1 MTYLKIIKRYLLF
14 TFFVVPTIFI
24 QAQSDTIYTGN
35 IRVRTQAQVN
45 ALSSTLSGKTVING
59 NLTMD
64 YYLSN
69 ITDLTPLNNIVR
81 VTGHLEIRRNRQLV
95 NLTGLNS
102 LQSIGGYFSVG
113 NANKLTTLDFPELQS
128 VGGYFFVS
136 RANELTTLDFPE
148 LQSVGGYFLVSNANK
163 LTTLDFP
170 ELQSIGE
177 YFSMGNAN
185 KLTTLDFSALQTIG
199 EDFNVNDK
207 DRLTTLDFPELQSIG
222 GYFRVEHNDQLTTL
236 DFPDLD
242 SIGGFFEVENNS
254 ILTTL
259 GDFPALTSIGTGA
272 SYLSGYDII
281 DSASIRVEHNPR
293 LSDCHTLTEF
303 LPGGMHAVSGT
314 VTINNNASVC
324 NNQNTLTNTIY
335 RGNINVTTQV
345 EVNDLS
351 NTLSGKT
358 IIDGNL
364 TIGSSSNISDLT
376 PLSNITH
383 ITENIRI
390 QQNEQLVHLNDL
402 NNLQSIG
409 EDFEVRDNDQLTT
422 LDFPD
427 LQSIGGYFRVIR
439 NNTLTTLDNFSNL
452 QSIGEYVWVRDND
465 RLTTLGN
472 FSKLQSIEEYF
483 SVIRNDILT
492 DLGDFPALQT
502 IGGYFNVNNNDTLT
516 TLGDFSALQSIGGYF
531 NVNNNNTLTT
541 LGFFS
546 ALQSIGG
553 YFRVWINPYLST
565 LGKFPELQSIGEYFQ
580 VYDNDRLTTLGNFSS
595 LTSIGI
601 GNDIYIPSMCG
612 YRDNVSIVVE
622 SNPILSNCHVLTDFL
637 SGGSHAVN
645 GDIFINNNAISC
657 NSQNEIKTRYFG
669 NILVGTQKEI
679 DDLNTTLTGKTI
691 IVGNVTINNGRD
703 ITDLSPLSNIIHI
716 TGNAKIEANTLTNLI
731 GLNNLQTI
739 GENFT
744 IKTNPYLST
753 LVNFPALQSIGGD
766 FFVSNNATLTTL
778 NNFPVLQ
785 SIGGKFDVFK
795 NATLTTLGNFP
806 VLRTIGKFF
815 IADRNDQLTTL
826 GNFPFLQ
833 SIEEHF
839 WVYSNDQLTT
849 LGDFPALMN
858 IGIGEIHVPS
868 LGEQRNNVSIVVEN
882 NDRLSTCCVLTEF
895 LPGGTHAVS
904 GDIFINDNAM
914 GCNTESEINA
924 TTLTLTSSNET
935 IAYNDTDS
943 IAIDF
948 IVGCGATGWTSAI
961 TYTPANANFITLSS
975 EESTDQRGAITII
988 ATPTENTGVE
998 RTATITLSAT
1008 GSTASQ
1014 TVVITQAGALPILTL
1029 NSSDMSLAHD
1039 ATDEISIMF
1048 NVGGGATGWNAVSS
1062 ESFITVTPANG
1073 VSGQNIMVT
1082 ATPTINTSIEP
1093 RTATITLRTTGHEG
1107 TPASV
1112 SLTITQ
1118 AAVPMITLTSHSNG
1132 DNISIAHDDT
1142 ISKTL
1147 IFSLAGSATS
1157 TISNISYTPENAN
1170 FITIQPQNNN
1180 EGTIT
1185 LTPSVNTSAEPRTA
1199 TITLSTTGHE
1209 GASASVSLTITQA
1222 AVPTITLTS
1231 HRNGDN
1237 ISIAHDDTISKTLI
1251 FSLAGSATSTISN
1264 ISYTPENANFITI
1277 QPQNNNEGTITL
1289 TPSANTS
1296 AEPRTATI
1304 TLSTT
1309 GHEGASASVS
1319 LTITQASSIHTG
1331 NITVRSQAEV
1341 NALSTTLARKTII
1354 DGNLTIGYSFG
1365 YPQSNITDLTPLSSI
1380 THITRTLS
1388 IEQNGQLVNLNDLNN
1403 LQSIGG
1409 DFYVS
1414 DNALLI
1420 QIGSFNS
1427 LTRIEGKFEI
1437 RENDSLTHTG
1447 YFPLLTYIKD
1457 RYLIFDNDKL
1467 EMANGL
1473 PKLDTLGQLQIIENR
1488 ELRSLG
1494 SYPSLKHIRRYFTIG
1509 DGDNQN
1515 GGRPNPK
1522 LEDLGDF
1529 SNLRSIGSYFYIYD
1543 NDSLRSLG
1551 NFIRLESIGGF
1562 FGVVENNNLQSLG
1575 NFPAL
1580 TSIGTG
1586 ETHVPSLGE
1595 RRDTVSIVVENND
1608 RLSDCQVLT
1617 NFLSGGSHAV
1627 GVNIYI
1633 NNNATGGGCSSQN
1646 DIKTRYHGDI
1656 TVRSQ
1661 AEVNALST
1669 TLSDKAII
1677 DGNLIM
1683 GYTDYGRSRS
1693 NITDLT
1699 PLSNITHITGD
1710 LIIRQNGQL
1719 VNLNDLNNLQ
1729 SIGGDFY
1736 VSDNALLIQIGS
1748 FNSLTRIEGK
1758 FEIRENDSLT
1768 HTGYFPLLTYI
1779 KDRYLIFDNDKLE
1792 MANGLPK
1799 LDTLGQL
1806 QIIENRELRSL
1817 GSYPSLKHIRRYFT
1831 IGDGDNQNGGRPN
1844 PKLEDLGD
1852 FSNLRSIG
1860 SYFYIYDN
1868 DSLRS
1873 LGNFIRLESIGGFF
1887 GVVENNNLQSL
1898 GNFPALTS
1906 IGTGETHVPSLGE
1919 RRDTVSIVVEN
1930 NDRLSDCQVLTNFLS
1945 GGSHA
1950 VGVNIYINN
1959 NATGGGC
1966 SSQNDIKT
1974 RYHGDITVRSQAE
1987 VNALSTTLS
1996 DKAII
2001 DGNLIMGYTDYGRS
2015 RSNITDLTPLS
2026 NITHI
2031 TGDLII
2037 RQNGQLVNLNDLNNL
2052 QSIGGDFYVSDNA
2065 LLIQIGSFNSLTR
2078 IEGKFEIRENDSLTH
2093 TGYFPLLTYIKDRYL
2108 IFDNDKLEM
2117 ANGLPKLDTLG
2128 QLQIIE
2134 NRELRS
2140 LGSYPSLKHIRR
2152 YFTIG
2157 DGDNQNGGRPN
2168 PKLEDL
2174 GDFSNLRSIG
2184 SYFYI
2189 YDNDSLRSLG
2199 NFIRLESIG
2208 GFFGVVENNNLQSL
2222 GNFPALTSI
2231 GTGETHV
2238 PSLGEQRNNVS
2249 IVVENND
2256 RLSTCCVLTEFLPGG
2271 NHAVNGQIFI
2281 NDNAMGCNTES
2292 EINATTLI
2300 LTSSNE
2306 TIAYNDT
2313 DSIAIDFIVGC
2324 GATGWTSAI
2333 TYTPANAN
2341 FITLSSEESTDQR
2354 GAITI
2359 IATPTE
2365 NTGVERTVTIT
2376 LSATGS
2382 TASQTVVITQAGA
2395 LPILT
2400 LNSSDMSLAHDATD
2414 EISIMFNVG
2423 GGATGWN
2430 AVSSESFITV
2440 TPASGV
2446 SGQNIMVIATPTI
2459 NMGVE
2464 RSATITF
2471 TTTGGTGT
2479 AITST
2484 VTITQAGALP
2494 TLSLNSS
2501 NTTIA
2506 YDETDSIDIMFDVGG
2521 GATGWNAVSSES
2533 FITVTPENGVS
2544 GQNITVT
2551 ATPTINMGIERS
2563 ATITITTVGGTGI
2576 AASKTVTI
2584 TQAGALPTLSLN
2596 SSDTTLAYNET
2607 GDIDI
2612 MFNVGGGATGWNA
2625 VSSESFITVTPANGV
2640 SGKNITVTATPT
2652 INMGIERSAT
2662 ITITTVGGTGIAA
2675 SKTVTIT
2682 QAGALPTL
2690 SLNSSDTTLAYNE
2703 TGDINIMFNVGGGAT
2718 GWNAVSSESFIT
2730 VTPVNGVSGQ
2740 NIMVRATPTINIGVE
2755 RSATITFTTTG
2766 GTGTAITSTVT
2777 ITQETAPHMLIL
2789 NSSNTTIAYNE
2800 TGDINI
2806 MFNVGGGATG
2816 WNAVSSESFIT
2827 VTPASGV
2834 SGKNITVTA
2843 TPTIN
2848 MGIERSATITIT
2860 TVGGTGIAASKTVTI
2875 TQAGALP
2882 TLSLNSS
2889 DTTLAYNETGDINIM
2904 FNVGGGATGWNAVSS
2919 ESFITVTP
2927 ASGVSGKNITVTATP
2942 TINMGIERSAT
2953 ITITTVGG
2961 TGIAASKTVTITQ
2974 AGALPTLSLNSSD
2987 TTLAYNETGDINIMF
3002 NVGGGAT
3009 GWNAVSSES
3018 FITVTPANGVSGQ
3031 NIMVIATPTINMGV
3045 ERSATITI
3053 TTVGGTGIAASKTVT
3068 ITQAGALPTL
3078 SLNSSDTTL
3087 AYNETGDINIM
3098 FNVGGGATG
3107 WNAVSSESFITV
3119 TPASG
3124 VSGKN
3129 IMVRATPTINMGVE
3143 RSATITFTTTG
3154 GTGTA
3159 ITSTVT
3165 ITQAGALPTL
3175 SLNSSNTTIA
3185 YDETD
3190 SIDIM
3195 FDVGGGATGWNAVSS
3210 ESFITVTPA
3219 SGVSGKNI
3227 MVSAILTINMGVER
3241 SATIT
3246 FTTTGGTGTAI
3257 TSTVTITQAG
3267 ALPTLSLNSSDTTL
3281 AYDETGDI
3289 NIMFDVG
3296 GGATGWNAV
3305 SSESFI
3311 TVTPANGVSG
3321 QNITVTATPT
3331 INMGVERSATIT
3343 FTTTG
3348 GTGTAITSTVTI
3360 TQAGALPTLILNSS
3374 DTTLAYNETDSINIM
3389 FDVGG
3394 GATGWNAVSYES
3406 FITVTPAN
3414 GVSGQN
3420 IMVRATPTINMGI
3433 ERSATITI
3441 TTVGGTGIAASK
3453 TVTITQAGALPTL
3466 SLNSSN
3472 TTIAYDETDS
3482 IDIMFDV
3489 GGGATGWNAVSY
3501 ESFITVT
3508 PASGVSGKNIT
3519 VTATPTINMGV
3530 ERSATITFT
3539 TTGGTGTAIT
3549 STVTITQAGA
3559 LPTLILNS
3567 SNTTIAYDETDSI
3580 DIMFDVGGGAT
3591 GWNAVSYES
3600 FITVT
3605 PASGVS
3611 GQNITV
3617 TATPTINMGIE
3628 RSATITI
3635 TTVGGTG
3642 IAASKTVTITQAGA
3656 LPTLSLNSSDTTLA
3670 YNETGD
3676 IDIMFNVGGG
3686 ATGWNAVSSESF
3698 ITVTPAN
3705 GVSGQNITVIATPT
3719 INMGVERSATITFT
3733 TTGGTG
3739 TAITSTVTIT
3749 QAGSLPTL
3757 SLNSSNTTIAYDETD
3772 SIDIMFDVGG
3782 GATGWNAVS
3791 SESFITVTPANGVS
3805 GQNITVTATPTIN
3818 MGIERSA
3825 TITIT
3830 TVGGTGIAASKTV
3843 TITQAGALPTLS
3855 LNSSDTTLAYNET
3868 GDIDIMFNVGGGATG
3883 WNAVS
3888 SESFITVTPANG
3900 VSGQNITVIATPT
3913 INMGVERSATITF
3926 TTTGGTGTAITSTVT
3941 ITQETAPHMLILNS
3955 SNTTIAYDETDSIDI
3970 MFDVGGGAT
3979 GWNAVSSESFITV
3992 TPASGVSGKNI
4003 MVRATPTI
4011 NMGVER
4017 SATITFT
4024 TTGGTGTAI
4033 TSTVTITQAGAL
4045 PTLSLNSSDTTL
4057 AYNETGDINIM
4068 FNVGGG
4074 ATGWNAVSSESFI
4087 TVTPASGVS
4096 GQNIMVRATP
4106 TINMGVERSATI
4118 TFTTTGGTG
4127 TAITSTVTITQA
4139 GALPTL
4145 SLNSSDTTLAY
4156 NETGDINIMFNVGG
4170 GATGWNAVSSESFI
4184 TVTPENG
4191 VSGQNITVI
4200 ATPTINMGVERS
4212 ATITFT
4218 TTGGTGTA
4226 ITSTVTITQAGA
4238 LPTLSLNS
4246 SNTTIAY
4253 DETDSIDIMF
4263 DVGGGATGWNAVS
4276 SESFITVTPANG
4288 VSGQNITVIA
4298 TPTINMGVERSATI
4312 TFTTTGG
4319 TGTAITSTVT
4329 ITQAGALPTLSLN
4342 SSNTTI
4348 AYDETDSIDIMFD
4361 VGGGATGWN
4370 AVSSESFITVTP
4382 ANGVSGKNIMVS
4394 AILTINMGVERSA
4407 TITFTTTGGTGT
4419 AITSTVTITQE
4430 TAPHML
4436 ILNSSNTTIAYDET
4450 DSIDIMFDVG
4460 GGATGWNAVSSE
4472 SFITVTPASGVS
4484 GQNIVVKAIPTANT
4498 TIEPRTATITL
4509 RTTGH
4514 EGVPSNV
4521 SLTITQKNAPKIMLT
4536 SHTNGENIS
4545 IAHDDTIPITLI
4557 FILGGS
4563 ATSTMSNISYTP
4575 ENADFITL
4583 QSENNNE
4590 GTRSITFTP
4599 SANTSAE
4606 PRTAI
4611 ITLRTAGHEGASASV
4626 SLTITQASS
4635 IHTGNISVQTQEE
4648 VNALHSTLAGK
4659 IIIDGNLIIGHT
4671 SVSSQSN
4678 ITDLSPL
4685 NNITHITR
4693 NLIIQQNGQL
4703 VNLNDLNNLQT
4714 IGGHFSVSDNN
4725 TLATFDF
4732 PVLQSI
4738 GRQFR
4743 VDSNR
4748 KLITLD
4754 FPDLQSI
4761 GGNFRLLY
4769 NNTLATLDFSDLQSI
4784 GGEFRLL
4791 GNDTLATLG
4800 NFSNLISIGV
4810 RNNVYIPS
4818 LDSSSNNV
4826 SIVVER
4832 NRSLSTCCVL
4842 TDFFSDGVNVGKIF
4856 INDNAMGCNTESEI
4870 NATTLTLISSNDT
4883 IAYNDTDSIAINF
4896 NVGCGATGWTS
4907 AITYTPANANFITLS
4922 STVGTDQTGTITLQA
4937 TPSENTGVER
4947 TATITLSAT
4956 GGTGV
4961 AITSTVTITQETAPQ
4976 IMLTSRSN
4984 GDNIV
4989 INHNNTKSITL
5000 NFTLGGSATGWESE
5014 ITYMPENANFIT
5026 LQPENAN
5033 FITLQSENNR
5043 TITITPSSVNTSTE
5057 PRTATITLRTTGHK
5071 GTPASVSL
5079 TITQAAADI
5088 TITVSTQTEVDA
5100 LRTTLEGKNRINGNL
5115 TIGYTYG
5122 PSRSDITDLS
5132 PLRNITHITGNLR
5145 IQRNGSLTNLDS
5157 INNLETIGGD
5167 FRMSNNDQLTRL
5179 GEFSALNSIG
5189 GDFSVNSNRELITLD
5204 FPLLQ
5209 TIGGYFRV
5217 NNDTSLTTLGDFPLL
5232 QTIGG
5237 YFRVN
5242 NDTSLTTLGEFPA
5255 LQSIGGYFSVEN
5267 NDQLTT
5273 LGYFSALQTI
5283 EGYFSVNNDT
5293 SLTTLGYFPLLQT
5306 IGGYFRVNNDTSL
5319 TTLGDFPALQSIGG
5333 YFSVEN
5339 NDQLTTLGNFLEL
5352 QTIGGYFRVN
5362 YNDQL
5367 TSLEYFS
5374 ALQSIEGYFSV
5385 ESNDQLTTLGNFP
5398 ALKTIGGYFSVNNDT
5413 SLTTLGNFL
5422 ELTSIGI
5429 GRAYVPSLN
5438 EGRDNVSIVV
5448 EGNNNLATCCLL
5460 TDFFEEGRDSVTGDI
5475 YINNNLAGCENKSNI
5490 ISTCEMIITQ
5500 RSGEILSNNGTQQV
5514 FTLYPNPTTGTLTI
5528 EGVTGYLQ
5536 MYIYDLVGREV
5547 MTYSLTPSKKTIDVS
5562 DLPSGM
5568 YVVTLQGEDKT
5579 WKEILMKK

>member
-1 MTYLKIIKRYLLF
+1 MPYLKIIKRYLLF

-24 QAQSDTIYTGN
+24 QAQSDTIYTGD
-35 IRVRTQAQVN
+35 IIVTTQEQVN
-45 ALSSTLSGKTVING
+45 ALSGTLSDKTTIRGSLIIERSSNIT
-59 NLTMD
+59 NLTP
-64 YYLSN
+64 LSN
-69 ITDLTPLNNIVR
+69 IIH
-81 VTGHLEIRRNRQLV
+81 VTGYLDIRHNRQLV
-95 NLTGLNS
+95 NLIGLNN
-102 LQSIGGYFSVG
+102 LQI
-113 NANKLTTLDFPELQS
+113 
-128 VGGYFFVS
+128 
-136 RANELTTLDFPE
+136 
-148 LQSVGGYFLVSNANK
+148 
-163 LTTLDFP
+163 
-170 ELQSIGE
+170 
-177 YFSMGNAN
+177 
-185 KLTTLDFSALQTIG
+185 IG
-199 EDFNVNDK
+199 EDF
-207 DRLTTLDFPELQSIG
+207 RI
-222 GYFRVEHNDQLTTL
+222 EHNDQLTTL

-259 GDFPALTSIGTGA
+259 GDFPALTSIGTGTL
-272 SYLSGYDII
+272 YLSEFDII
-281 DSASIRVEHNPR
+281 HSASIRVEHNPRLSDCHTLTEFLPGGMHAVSGTVTINNNASDGGCNSQNDIINSIYTGDIIVTTQEQVNALSGTLSDKTTIRGSLIIERSSNITNLTPLSNIIHVTGYLDIRHNRQLVNLIGLNNLQIIGGNFRIEHNDQLTTLDFPDLDSIGGFFEVENNSILTTLGDFPALTSIGTGTLYLSEFDIIHSASIRVEHNPR

-383 ITENIRI
+383 ITENLRI

-679 DDLNTTLTGKTI
+679 DDLNTTLAGKTI

-753 LVNFPALQSIGGD
+753 LGNFPALQSIGGD

-778 NNFPVLQ
+778 NNFPILQ
-785 SIGGKFDVFK
+785 SIGGNFDVFK
-795 NATLTTLGNFP
+795 NATLTILGNFP

-826 GNFPFLQ
+826 GNFPILQ

-849 LGDFPALMN
+849 LGDFPALTS
-858 IGIGEIHVPS
+858 IGVGRAHVPS
-868 LGEQRNNVSIVVEN
+868 LGEKRNNVSIVVEN

-895 LPGGTHAVS
+895 LPGGNHAVN
-904 GDIFINDNAM
+904 GQIFINDNAM

-924 TTLTLTSSNET
+924 TTLILTSSNET

-1062 ESFITVTPANG
+1062 ESFITVTPASG
-1073 VSGQNIMVT
+1073 VSGQNIVVT

-1107 TPASV
+1107 TSASV

-1919 RRDTVSIVVEN
+1919 
-1930 NDRLSDCQVLTNFLS
+1930 
-1945 GGSHA
+1945 
-1950 VGVNIYINN
+1950 
-1959 NATGGGC
+1959 
-1966 SSQNDIKT
+1966 
-1974 RYHGDITVRSQAE
+1974 
-1987 VNALSTTLS
+1987 
-1996 DKAII
+1996 
-2001 DGNLIMGYTDYGRS
+2001 
-2015 RSNITDLTPLS
+2015 
-2026 NITHI
+2026 
-2031 TGDLII
+2031 
-2037 RQNGQLVNLNDLNNL
+2037 
-2052 QSIGGDFYVSDNA
+2052 
-2065 LLIQIGSFNSLTR
+2065 
-2078 IEGKFEIRENDSLTH
+2078 
-2093 TGYFPLLTYIKDRYL
+2093 
-2108 IFDNDKLEM
+2108 
-2117 ANGLPKLDTLG
+2117 
-2128 QLQIIE
+2128 
-2134 NRELRS
+2134 
-2140 LGSYPSLKHIRR
+2140 
-2152 YFTIG
+2152 
-2157 DGDNQNGGRPN
+2157 
-2168 PKLEDL
+2168 
-2174 GDFSNLRSIG
+2174 
-2184 SYFYI
+2184 
-2189 YDNDSLRSLG
+2189 
-2199 NFIRLESIG
+2199 
-2208 GFFGVVENNNLQSL
+2208 
-2222 GNFPALTSI
+2222 
-2231 GTGETHV
+2231 
-2238 PSLGEQRNNVS
+2238 QRNNVS

-2365 NTGVERTVTIT
+2365 NTGVERTATIT

-2446 SGQNIMVIATPTI
+2446 SGQNIMVSAILTI

-2484 VTITQAGALP
+2484 VTITQETAPHMLI
-2494 TLSLNSS
+2494 LNSS

-2533 FITVTPENGVS
+2533 FITVTP
-2544 GQNITVT
+2544 
-2551 ATPTINMGIERS
+2551 
-2563 ATITITTVGGTGI
+2563 
-2576 AASKTVTI
+2576 AS
-2584 TQAGALPTLSLN
+2584 
-2596 SSDTTLAYNET
+2596 
-2607 GDIDI
+2607 
-2612 MFNVGGGATGWNA
+2612 
-2625 VSSESFITVTPANGV
+2625 GV

-2690 SLNSSDTTLAYNE
+2690 ILNSSDTTLAYNETGDINIMFNVGGGATGWNAVSSESFITVTPASGVSGKNITVTATPTINMGIERSATITITTVGGTGIAASKTVTITQAGALPTLILNSSDTTLAYNE

-2974 AGALPTLSLNSSD
+2974 AGALPTLILNSSD

-3119 TPASG
+3119 TPANG
-3124 VSGKN
+3124 VSGQN
-3129 IMVRATPTINMGVE
+3129 ITVIATPTINMGVE

-3360 TQAGALPTLILNSS
+3360 TQAGALPTLSLNSN

-3394 GATGWNAVSYES
+3394 GATGWNAVSSES

-3472 TTIAYDETDS
+3472 TTITYDETDS

-3489 GGGATGWNAVSY
+3489 GGGATGWNAVS
-3501 ESFITVT
+3501 S
-3508 PASGVSGKNIT
+3508 
-3519 VTATPTINMGV
+3519 
-3530 ERSATITFT
+3530 
-3539 TTGGTGTAIT
+3539 
-3549 STVTITQAGA
+3549 
-3559 LPTLILNS
+3559 
-3567 SNTTIAYDETDSI
+3567 
-3580 DIMFDVGGGAT
+3580 
-3591 GWNAVSYES
+3591 ES

-3628 RSATITI
+3628 RSATITF
-3635 TTVGGTG
+3635 TTTGGTG

-3676 IDIMFNVGGG
+3676 IDIMFN
-3686 ATGWNAVSSESF
+3686 
-3698 ITVTPAN
+3698 
-3705 GVSGQNITVIATPT
+3705 
-3719 INMGVERSATITFT
+3719 
-3733 TTGGTG
+3733 
-3739 TAITSTVTIT
+3739 
-3749 QAGSLPTL
+3749 
-3757 SLNSSNTTIAYDETD
+3757 
-3772 SIDIMFDVGG
+3772 
-3782 GATGWNAVS
+3782 
-3791 SESFITVTPANGVS
+3791 
-3805 GQNITVTATPTIN
+3805 
-3818 MGIERSA
+3818 
-3825 TITIT
+3825 
-3830 TVGGTGIAASKTV
+3830 
-3843 TITQAGALPTLS
+3843 
-3855 LNSSDTTLAYNET
+3855 
-3868 GDIDIMFNVGGGATG
+3868 
-3883 WNAVS
+3883 
-3888 SESFITVTPANG
+3888 
-3900 VSGQNITVIATPT
+3900 
-3913 INMGVERSATITF
+3913 
-3926 TTTGGTGTAITSTVT
+3926 
-3941 ITQETAPHMLILNS
+3941 
-3955 SNTTIAYDETDSIDI
+3955 
-3970 MFDVGGGAT
+3970 
-3979 GWNAVSSESFITV
+3979 
-3992 TPASGVSGKNI
+3992 
-4003 MVRATPTI
+4003 
-4011 NMGVER
+4011 
-4017 SATITFT
+4017 
-4024 TTGGTGTAI
+4024 
-4033 TSTVTITQAGAL
+4033 
-4045 PTLSLNSSDTTL
+4045 
-4057 AYNETGDINIM
+4057 
-4068 FNVGGG
+4068 
-4074 ATGWNAVSSESFI
+4074 
-4087 TVTPASGVS
+4087 
-4096 GQNIMVRATP
+4096 
-4106 TINMGVERSATI
+4106 
-4118 TFTTTGGTG
+4118 
-4127 TAITSTVTITQA
+4127 
-4139 GALPTL
+4139 
-4145 SLNSSDTTLAY
+4145 
-4156 NETGDINIMFNVGG
+4156 
-4170 GATGWNAVSSESFI
+4170 
-4184 TVTPENG
+4184 
-4191 VSGQNITVI
+4191 
-4200 ATPTINMGVERS
+4200 
-4212 ATITFT
+4212 
-4218 TTGGTGTA
+4218 
-4226 ITSTVTITQAGA
+4226 
-4238 LPTLSLNS
+4238 
-4246 SNTTIAY
+4246 
-4253 DETDSIDIMF
+4253 
-4263 DVGGGATGWNAVS
+4263 VGGGATGWNAVS

-4382 ANGVSGKNIMVS
+4382 ANGVSGQNITVTATPTINMGIERSATITITTVGGTGIAASKTVTITQAGALPTLSLNSSDTTLAYNETGDINIMFNVGGGATGWNAVSSESFITVTPASGVSGQNIMVTATPTINMGVERSATITFTTTGGTGTAITSTVTITQETAPHMLILNSSDTTIAHDATGDINIMFNVGGGATGWNAVSSESFITVTPASGVSGKNIMVTATPTTNMGVERSATITFTTTGGTGTAITSTVTITQETAPHMLILNSSNTTIAYDETDSIDIMFDLGGGATGWNAVSSESFITVTPASGVSGKNIMVRATPTINMGVERSATITFTTTGGTGTAITSTVTITQAGALPTLILNSSDTTLAYNETDSIDIMFNVGGGATGWNAVSSESFITVTPASGVSGQNITVTATPTINMGVERSATITFTTTGGTGTAITSTVTITQETAPHMLILNSSDTTLAYNETGDINIMFNVGGGATGWNAVSSESFITVTPASGVSGKNIMVS
-4394 AILTINMGVERSA
+4394 AILTINMGVERSATITFTTTGGTGTAITSTVTITQETAPHMLILNSSNTTIAYDETDSIDIMFDVGGGATGWNAVSSESFITVTPASGVSGKNITVTATPTINMGIERSATITITTVGGTGIAASKTVTITQAGALPTLSLNSSDTTLAYNETGDINIMFNVEGGATGWNAVSSESFITVTPASGVSGKNIMVRATPTINMGVERSA

-5026 LQPENAN
+5026 LQSENAN

-5115 TIGYTYG
+5115 TIGYTSG
-5122 PSRSDITDLS
+5122 HSRSDITDLS

-5157 INNLETIGGD
+5157 INNLEAIGGYFRVSGNDSLTDLGDFPVLQTIGGY
-5167 FRMSNNDQLTRL
+5167 FRVNNDTSLTTL
-5179 GEFSALNSIG
+5179 GEFPALQSIG
-5189 GDFSVNSNRELITLD
+5189 GYFRVNNDTSLTTLGD

-5209 TIGGYFRV
+5209 TIGGYFRVENNDQLITLGEFPDLQTIGGYFSVNKGTSLTTLGYFSALQTIEGYFSV

-5242 NDTSLTTLGEFPA
+5242 NDTSLTTLGE
-5255 LQSIGGYFSVEN
+5255 
-5267 NDQLTT
+5267 
-5273 LGYFSALQTI
+5273 
-5283 EGYFSVNNDT
+5283 
-5293 SLTTLGYFPLLQT
+5293 
-5306 IGGYFRVNNDTSL
+5306 
-5319 TTLGDFPALQSIGG
+5319 FPALQSIGG

-5475 YINNNLAGCENKSNI
+5475 YINNNFAGCENKSNI

-5514 FTLYPNPTTGTLTI
+5514 FTLYPNPTNGTLTI

-5568 YVVTLQGEDKT
+5568 YVVTLRGEDKT
-5579 WKEILMKK
+5579 WTEILMKK